1 MNAAALPA
9 RSAFRVQYGQESPK
23 IPWFEGL
30 QMDAM
35 EDNRFGIPGLPK
47 EWDMLSGG
55 K

>member
-35 EDNRFGIPGLPK
+35 ED
-47 EWDMLSGG
+47 
-55 K
+55 